1 MKKNKIICNLQYAA
15 DLLCSRLHLR
25 GRLKLPPPP
34 TSPIRLELTLNTK
47 AVLQVNI
54 NLMQQQ

>member
-1 MKKNKIICNLQYAA
+1 MLQTAGYIWE
-15 DLLCSRLHLR
+15 DVWS
-25 GRLKLPPPP
+25 PPQP

-54 NLMQQQ
+54 NLMQ